1 MYRYSNHDEVLN
13 FAIDQLKT
21 YLPQAGNICPH
32 GSDTIHVRVRESLDT
47 IDRLCDNQQRK
58 EITSFVNNTM
68 NDRQSSIDIS
78 DFRVTNTFNKVTA
91 SVNHFLRT

>member
-13 FAIDQLKT
+13 FAINQLQK
-21 YLPQAGNICPH
+21 YLPQAGNLCPH
-32 GSDTIHVRVRESLDT
+32 GSETIRFRIRESLET

-58 EITSFVNNTM
+58 EITSFVKDTM
-68 NDRQSSIDIS
+68 NKRNSSIDLT
-78 DFRVTNTFNKVTA
+78 DFRVSNNFTMITE